1 MVGFSSNKRVNV
13 NLVELSGIVVLESL
27 TGEGIG
33 SRLLDAA
40 LMVAA
45 SDGYEKMVVRTE
57 VWNERAIRFYELNGF
72 VSVGKETMDVNDAKV
87 RVLVLERVLNQTGR

>member
-1 MVGFSSNKRVNV
+1 MASRPFV
-13 NLVELSGIVVLESL
+13 ESL
-27 TGEGIG
+27 LYREGT
-33 SRLLDAA
+33 R

-72 VSVGKETMDVNDAKV
+72 MSVGQETMDVNNAKV